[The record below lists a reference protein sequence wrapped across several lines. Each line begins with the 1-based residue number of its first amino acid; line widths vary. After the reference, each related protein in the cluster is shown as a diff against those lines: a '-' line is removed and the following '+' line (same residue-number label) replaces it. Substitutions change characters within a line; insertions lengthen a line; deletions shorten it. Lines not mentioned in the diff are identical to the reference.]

1 MQTETQE
8 DGIVDVGQKLKK
20 EDILVNRCIQVHEPG
35 QEKEA
40 ENGVEPRI
48 LPRPIRY
55 ASSNPG
61 SASRVLLTNNGHHS
75 MMVKVMTDQTRI
87 PEVGDKFSSRHGQK
101 GVVGIKIAQSDMP
114 FTEQGIVPDII
125 MNPHG
130 FPSRMTVGKLLELLC
145 GKAGTLDGRY
155 LDSSAFADKEIC
167 RACLNDSKS
176 KKKKMNK
183 LDLNR
188 LYSEKCSCKDVA
200 FNIGEI
206 LKKYGFNFNG
216 EDAMISGTTGEYI
229 KSYIFTGPVYYQ
241 RLKHLVADKIHAR
254 AQGKKTFLTRQPL
267 EGRAKDG
274 GLRLGEMERDC
285 LLAYGASEV
294 LFERFLIASDDYTCL
309 ICEACGIIGCQGNCH
324 QSQQKGKHTLCFNW
338 KGEPRT

>member
-1 MQTETQE
+1 MQTDTQP
-8 DGIVDVGQKLKK
+8 DGIVDVGQRLKK
-20 EDILVNRCIQVHEPG
+20 DDIIVNKCIQISQISSDTQQETEP
-35 QEKEA
+35 E
-40 ENGVEPRI
+40 I
-48 LPRPIRY
+48 LPRPLRY
-55 ASSNPG
+55 KYTTRG
-61 SASRVLLTNNGHHS
+61 TASRVLLTSNGTHS

-101 GVVGIKIAQSDMP
+101 GVIGIRVAQSDMP
-114 FTEQGIVPDII
+114 FSEQGIVPDII

-130 FPSRMTVGKLLELLC
+130 FPSRMTVGKLLELIS
-145 GKAGTLDGRY
+145 GKAGTLDGKY

-167 RACLNDSKS
+167 SFCTNNNKNLKTEKSNKFSLNQ
-176 KKKKMNK
+176 
-183 LDLNR
+183 

-200 FNIGEI
+200 FKMGEI
-206 LKKYGFNFNG
+206 LQAHGFSFNG
-216 EDAMISGTTGEYI
+216 EDAFISGTTGEYL

-254 AQGKKTFLTRQPL
+254 ALGKKTFLTRQPL

-309 ICEACGIIGCQGNCH
+309 ICEACGIIGCQGKCYKSKQNGINII
-324 QSQQKGKHTLCFNW
+324 KK
-338 KGEPRT
+338 